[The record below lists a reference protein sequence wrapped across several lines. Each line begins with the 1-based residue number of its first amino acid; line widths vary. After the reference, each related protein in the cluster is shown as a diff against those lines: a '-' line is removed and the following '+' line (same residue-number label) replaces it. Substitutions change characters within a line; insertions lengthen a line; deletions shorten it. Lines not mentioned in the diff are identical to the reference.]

1 MKELKLTGGGNE
13 NVALSEDKKPVKARN
28 IEELIQNCPKNQTIL
43 DNLIRAWAIIN
54 KPIYEKIV
62 CSISGGSDSD
72 IMLDIVWRC
81 DKANK
86 VDYVWFDTGLEYQ
99 ATKEHLKYLENKYG
113 IEIVRYKAIKPI
125 PLTCIYYG
133 QPFMSKQASE
143 FIQRLQKHNFQWEDD
158 TFDNLY
164 KKYPKCKSALEW
176 WSNTKGNG
184 SSFNISRNKLLKEF
198 MVENPPTFYI
208 SNKCCNFAKK
218 KVVHNLIHDRN
229 YDLNVVGVRKTEG
242 GARAQAYKNCF
253 DDNSDNGCDN
263 YRPLFWYKD
272 QDKID
277 YENAYG
283 IIHSKCYTEYGLK
296 RTGCVGCPY
305 GKDFEN
311 ELEIVKQY
319 EPKLYKAVVNIFK
332 DSYEYT
338 RKYREFR
345 KEIESKRE

>member
-1 MKELKLTGGGNE
+1 MLK
-13 NVALSEDKKPVKARN
+13 KAN
-28 IEELIQNCPKNQTIL
+28 SIEELICNCPKNKTIL

-54 KPIYEKIV
+54 SPKYKKIV

-72 IMLDIVWRC
+72 VMLDIVWRC
-81 DKANK
+81 DKDNK
-86 VDYVWFDTGLEYQ
+86 VVYVWFDTGLEYQ

-125 PLTCIYYG
+125 PLTCRDYG

-143 FIQRLQKHNFQWEDD
+143 FIQRLQKHNFQWEND

-164 KKYPKCKSALEW
+164 KKYSKCKSALEW
-176 WSNTKGNG
+176 WNNKKGNK

-198 MVENPPTFYI
+198 MIENPPMFQI

-218 KVVHNLIHDRN
+218 NVIHNLIRDCN
-229 YDLNVVGVRKTEG
+229 YDLNIVGVRKSEG
-242 GARAQAYKNCF
+242 GVRAQAYKNCF
-253 DDNSDNGCDN
+253 DDNSGNGCDN

-305 GKDFEN
+305 GKDFEH
-311 ELEIVKQY
+311 ELEVVQKY
-319 EPKLYKAVVNIFK
+319 EPKLYKAVCNIFK

-345 KEIESKRE
+345 KNMKE